1 MVGVGVGGGIGAA
14 GTGSLVHQD
23 DESIFRYV
31 TCVPYLLSIIGF
43 IILINSSDNDTGL
56 VNDTMLTV
64 GFILFCSPFILL
76 GLSFVIL
83 VLGVLLKGLMLGV
96 NIIARGMN
104 GSYLNVVAGLT
115 TIIISLLEVLA
126 LGDVIP

>member
-1 MVGVGVGGGIGAA
+1 MVGVGVGGGIGRA
-14 GTGSLVHQD
+14 GAPVQQD

-56 VNDTMLTV
+56 VNDTMFTV
-64 GFILFCSPFILL
+64 GFILFCSPFILW

-83 VLGVLLKGLMLGV
+83 ILSVLLKGLILGV
-96 NIIARGMN
+96 
-104 GSYLNVVAGLT
+104 STLQ
-115 TIIISLLEVLA
+115 EV
-126 LGDVIP
+126 